1 MKKRIFAAILASV
14 FLSACEPQKA
24 PDSQAA
30 QPAPV
35 SQNTQPAQTVP
46 AAPTNPPAQPAPVS
60 QSNQV
65 IDATHTSENSV
76 NWAGVYEGTVPGA
89 NSNIHTLITLGYD
102 KKYSATYRYVD
113 KGNESFTES
122 GTFRWNEAGNT
133 IILDSKDL
141 PPYYRVGEG
150 HLTQMDMSGNPIT
163 GKHAGSYVLKQTAV
177 K

>member
-1 MKKRIFAAILASV
+1 MKKHIFAAILASV
-14 FLSACEPQKA
+14 FLSACEHQKA

-46 AAPTNPPAQPAPVS
+46 ATPPAQSAP
-60 QSNQV
+60 V
-65 IDATHTSENSV
+65 IDAAHNSENSV

-89 NSNIHTLITLGYD
+89 NSDIHTLITLGYD

-141 PPYYRVGEG
+141 PPYYFVGENKII
-150 HLTQMDMSGNPIT
+150 QMDMSGNPIT
-163 GKHAGSYVLKQTAV
+163 GEHADSYVLKQTVV